1 MKISF
6 IIPMATCAT
15 NNIAAINH
23 NKATANHSLTA
34 FNINHALAFIYLV
47 LTKIQSKSGANV
59 GSYTN
64 PLINSR

>member
-6 IIPMATCAT
+6 IIPMVTCAT

-23 NKATANHSLTA
+23 NKATARHSLTA
-34 FNINHALAFIYLV
+34 FNINHALPFIYLV
-47 LTKIQSKSGANV
+47 LTKIQSKLGINV
-59 GSYTN
+59 GSHTN